1 MTSAVRDAV
10 DSVLIPALRELREDI
25 QATNKSVK
33 ELREELEAIAT
44 AVKRTRDQVDSVQA
58 AAREDGRTVT
68 DLRNQLERLTE
79 KMTDMEDRSR
89 RNNVRLVGLPEG
101 AEGSNAAGFHRV
113 NLSKWIPSLKG
124 RDIEID
130 RAHRV
135 YDGGRGSDRPRTLI
149 FHVLRW
155 HDRSEILKGARQ
167 AYLVKCAQDNVTL
180 LFFPDF
186 SPATIVRRK
195 AFNPV
200 LKKKTSFG
208 LQPFLIYPAV
218 IKLRHKG
225 EQKSFDS
232 PQKAEDLISSL
243 SQQKTYAVALREGNG
258 KTAATISPARREGL
272 DGRDGGSPSCPGRD
286 DGRMDMD
293 AC

>member
-1 MTSAVRDAV
+1 MSASADKGDQKRDIQQSPMKKKFKDSTISREDLDNAIANAVKLALKEQQSTLNSVVNSAVRDAV

-44 AVKRTRDQVDSVQA
+44 AAKQTRDRVDSVQA
-58 AAREDGRTVT
+58 ASREDRRTVT

-101 AEGSNAAGFHRV
+101 AEGSNAAGFLRV
-113 NLSKWIPSLKG
+113 HLSKWIPSLRG

-149 FHVLRW
+149 FRVL
-155 HDRSEILKGARQ
+155 
-167 AYLVKCAQDNVTL
+167 
-180 LFFPDF
+180 
-186 SPATIVRRK
+186 
-195 AFNPV
+195 
-200 LKKKTSFG
+200 
-208 LQPFLIYPAV
+208 
-218 IKLRHKG
+218 
-225 EQKSFDS
+225 
-232 PQKAEDLISSL
+232 
-243 SQQKTYAVALREGNG
+243 
-258 KTAATISPARREGL
+258 
-272 DGRDGGSPSCPGRD
+272 
-286 DGRMDMD
+286 
-293 AC
+293 